1 MAEDASAALIGDSPD
16 HRRRRALLGLAD
28 YRQADGLLA
37 DDQVLVERRYDL
49 LQHHRIRIIPL
60 SDLSDM
66 VEVIAHGHSIFW
78 STESPERRLTSDV
91 YYPMNHWK
99 QKRLANW
106 YWPKQQKFDEDLRAN
121 VHSALINRYALIAYS
136 RDMVRFYELQL
147 DYYHRR
153 GLWRAFG
160 TLLGYHM
167 TNFYLY
173 LWGMLEHLTL
183 IAKYEKKLALEERA
197 CGILSPKFWE
207 EFGKLDPI
215 LRAHICEGL
224 IREWIAAM
232 ADARHA
238 AAHRAMLLPNDI
250 VVETEESKKSDSE
263 ISAILRKEDPG
274 FYKLLPK
281 EMIEVLE
288 PQKIAHWRHWKLRTI
303 ATNAVVVKKES
314 EGYIR
319 FAVMSID
326 HDLMLLNAVIDA
338 FLVRLFSRPAPAV
351 ASLPSG

>member
-1 MAEDASAALIGDSPD
+1 
-16 HRRRRALLGLAD
+16 
-28 YRQADGLLA
+28 
-37 DDQVLVERRYDL
+37 
-49 LQHHRIRIIPL
+49 
-60 SDLSDM
+60 M